1 MGADHLNQ
9 KNNVLKKINQSN
21 EGSVS
26 VEAAIA
32 FPLFL
37 FVMLFF
43 IYLSNIY
50 TVKAAVYEGAVE
62 TTEYM
67 AEYAYLT
74 DCFEEAKVIDYPMV
88 KLRFDEYLDSK
99 SLVEKYVVGG
109 VNGVSF
115 LGSSFPDEDG
125 YIEMEV
131 TYFIKID
138 IPIIGSFKQKCR
150 EHIKQKAYLGR
161 DGYLGEDADEEED
174 EYVFVAKNGVVY
186 HKSRSCTYLMPKI
199 STALKEKANGYR
211 ACEYCGKN
219 AGAIVFITEEGD
231 CYHSVRN
238 CSRLKR
244 TVERKKLSEVNLP
257 PCSKCAGKGH

>member
-1 MGADHLNQ
+1 MSEKDRF
-9 KNNVLKKINQSN
+9 IDDR
-21 EGSVS
+21 GSVS
-26 VEAAIA
+26 IEAAIG

-43 IYLSNIY
+43 IYLSNIF
-50 TVKAAVYEGAVE
+50 TVKAAIYEGAVE

-74 DCFEEAKVIDYPMV
+74 DSFPSVGVADYPMA
-88 KLRFDEYLDSK
+88 KLRFDEYVDSK
-99 SLVEKYVVGG
+99 PLIEKYVVGG
-109 VNGVSF
+109 VSGVSF

-125 YIEMEV
+125 YIEMEI
-131 TYFIKID
+131 TYSIHVD
-138 IPIIGSFKQKCR
+138 IPIIGSFNRMCR

-161 DGYLGEDADEEED
+161 NGYIGEEED
-174 EYVFVAKNGVVY
+174 GEENEYVYVAKNGVVY

-199 STALKEKANGYR
+199 RAVMREGADGYR

-219 AGAIVFITEEGD
+219 AGEIVYVTSEGE
-231 CYHSVRN
+231 CYHSIRN

-244 TVERKKLSEVNLP
+244 TVERKKLSEVSLP
-257 PCSKCAGKGH
+257 PCSKCTGKGN

>member
-1 MGADHLNQ
+1 MSVE
-9 KNNVLKKINQSN
+9 KVKKEKRIDNK
-21 EGSVS
+21 GSVS
-26 VEAAIA
+26 IEAAVA

-43 IYLSNIY
+43 ICLSNVY
-50 TVKAAVYEGAVE
+50 TVKAAIYEGAVE
-62 TTEYM
+62 TSEYM

-74 DCFEEAKVIDYPMV
+74 DSIEEMGATSYPMA
-88 KLRFDEYLDSK
+88 KLKFDEYLDSK

-109 VNGVSF
+109 VSGVSF

-131 TYFIKID
+131 TYFIHID
-138 IPIIGSFKQKCR
+138 IPIIGSFKKKCN

-161 DGYLGEDADEEED
+161 DGYLGEDED
-174 EYVFVAKNGVVY
+174 SEAEEYVYVAQNGIVY
-186 HKSRSCTYLMPKI
+186 HKSRSCTYLMPQI
-199 STALKEKANGYR
+199 IPSTKEGASGYR
-211 ACEYCGKN
+211 ECEYCGKN
-219 AGAIVFITEEGD
+219 SGNLVYITLEGE

-244 TVERKKLSEVNLP
+244 TVERKKLSEVSLP
-257 PCSKCAGKGH
+257 PCSKCSGKGK